1 MNRPL
6 STTAGFVAVAYAL
19 LVTMIGTTL
28 PTPLYPL
35 YQSRFGFGE
44 LVITVIFAVYAVGVI
59 CGLILT
65 GRLSD
70 EIGRRPV
77 LLAGL
82 ACAALSSVVFLVA
95 QGLAPL
101 LVGRLLSGLSAGT
114 FTGTAT
120 ATLID
125 FSPADKRQRNAA
137 IAAAVTLGGLGL
149 GPLLAGALAQ
159 AGVIPLRLPYWMH
172 LALLIPAL
180 PGILLAPEPVEV
192 KEHPRFAPQKLAVPE
207 EVRGTFARAGLGGF
221 AAFAFPGL
229 FGSLGPTFLAKFLG
243 FHSHVTAGAIVWLL
257 FMASVV
263 GQIAIVRI
271 SDRAALVTG
280 DAGTVAAAVFVIA
293 ALEAESLA
301 LLVLGG
307 VAAGIGQGL
316 AMGGGLAALA
326 AETPPE
332 RRGEVNATFF
342 VVLYAGLC
350 VPTVAVGLLT
360 QAIGLRSAGVAMS
373 CVMGVLAAAVAV
385 SLVARGRRS
394 ATPARP

>member
-1 MNRPL
+1 MNRAR
-6 STTAGFVAVAYAL
+6 SNTAGFVAVSYAL

-125 FSPADKRQRNAA
+125 LSPADKRQRSAA

-159 AGVIPLRLPYWMH
+159 TGAIPLRLPYWVH

-180 PGILLAPEPVEV
+180 PGILFAPEPVEA
-192 KEHPRFAPQKLAVPE
+192 KAHPRFAPQRLAVPE
-207 EVRGTFARAGLGGF
+207 EVRGTFVRAGLGGF

-229 FGSLGPTFLAKFLG
+229 FGSLGPTFLAKYLG
-243 FHSHVTAGAIVWLL
+243 FHSHVTAGAVVWLL

-280 DAGTVAAAVFVIA
+280 DAGTVIAALLVIA

-301 LLVLGG
+301 LLVLAG

-316 AMGGGLAALA
+316 ALGGGLAALA
-326 AETPPE
+326 AETPAE

-350 VPTVAVGLLT
+350 VPTVGVGLLT
-360 QAIGLRSAGVAMS
+360 QAIGLRTAGVVLS
-373 CVMGVLAAAVAV
+373 CVMGVLAGAVAV

-394 ATPARP
+394 ASPVRP